1 MRLWEEVGTQLKG
14 VTEALKD
21 LTREM
26 RDVSERLVRIESQDQ
41 PAKLAAL
48 EDDLREALVDVSD
61 AKHEAQLA
69 LATVRQDHQT
79 EMALIRSDHAA
90 DKLALEKRLTR
101 MEIIIAPLTVGGSA
115 FLAAVIGALA
125 AAFSSGL
132 GHH

>member
-14 VTEALKD
+14 VTEALKE

-48 EDDLREALVDVSD
+48 EVDLREALVDLSD
-61 AKHEAQLA
+61 AKHAAQLA
-69 LATVRQDHQT
+69 ISQVRQDHQN
-79 EMALIRSDHAA
+79 EMTTLRADHAA

-125 AAFSSGL
+125 AAFSNGL
-132 GHH
+132 LHH